1 VQSGAAPAQRP
12 IQFNTEGPTL
22 GGINR
27 PISFAARRLKRFG
40 PRSGI
45 IDDSAIARPALSIRH
60 RPVFIRMTSPAVADR
75 KLVVIALN
83 RTAGSGRRRRR
94 VDGLQAALSAAGFEV
109 LVEPQLAAALA
120 LAKAAHA
127 DGRLHALVA
136 AGGDGTVNAVVGGTP
151 PGLPLAVFPMGTEN
165 LLARFIRMPR
175 DPLPAAAVIAAG
187 RTLALDCGKVTRP
200 GFDDPPRL
208 FLITLGVGFD
218 AEVVRRLAAV
228 RRGNIGHLSYL
239 RPAWQAMRR
248 YAFPELRVT
257 TLPAASNAAIGP
269 APEVEY
275 ACRWC
280 FLQNIPAYGG
290 GLNFTPL
297 AVGTDGLLDLC
308 LFGQAGV
315 LRGFR
320 YLWKVLRGRHR
331 ALPECTIGQAAA
343 VRVESPAADVP
354 VQIDGDAAGVLPITV
369 EVVQRRALL
378 IIPRDANGDG

>member
-1 VQSGAAPAQRP
+1 MNHEADLDRP
-12 IQFNTEGPTL
+12 
-22 GGINR
+22 
-27 PISFAARRLKRFG
+27 
-40 PRSGI
+40 
-45 IDDSAIARPALSIRH
+45 
-60 RPVFIRMTSPAVADR
+60 
-75 KLVVIALN
+75 LVVIALN
-83 RTAGSGRRRRR
+83 RTAGSGKGRER
-94 VDGLQAALSAAGFEV
+94 VDGLEHALAARGFEII
-109 LVEPQLAAALA
+109 VEPQLAAALDA
-120 LAKAAHA
+120 ARRAHA

-136 AGGDGTVNAVVGGTP
+136 AGGDGTVNAAVDGTP
-151 PGLPLAVFPMGTEN
+151 AGLPLAVFPMGTEN

-175 DPLPAAAVIAAG
+175 DPEPAAGVIAAAQ
-187 RTLALDCGKVTRP
+187 TLELDCGQVTRP
-200 GFDDPPRL
+200 GSAEPPRL

-257 TLPAASNAAIGP
+257 TLSRPGSAEIGP
-269 APEVEY
+269 APEVEH

-308 LFGQAGV
+308 LFGRAGV

-320 YLWKVLRGRHR
+320 YLWKVVRGKHR
-331 ALPECTIGQAAA
+331 GLPECTIGQAAA
-343 VRVESPAADVP
+343 VRVESAAADVP
-354 VQIDGDAAGVLPITV
+354 VQIDGDPAGVLPITV
-369 EVVQRRALL
+369 EVVKGRARF
-378 IIPRDANGDG
+378 IVP